1 MFTLPTP
8 NPMSGSTG
16 ILCRY
21 ISRRLPRPVAAAT
34 SPWNLLEIE
43 ILGLHPSSPE
53 SETLGMLPRNLWFN
67 KPLGDPDACSSLRN
81 SAIELVL

>member
-34 SPWNLLEIE
+34 SPWNLLEME